1 MDDPDG
7 KKVIRE
13 YKDIKTIG
21 DARKFAKKYYGFK
34 LDFAP
39 CFRKQADYDAKA
51 LNALPITVHP
61 FWIDDGGW
69 AKEFSDTL
77 REFQADAEYNVE
89 FNEWADQEMMTHG
102 KDISFKDWAED
113 EGMKHGNVPITEWA
127 QHEEESHD
135 ARYGAESTNDLMD
148 LKVGQEIKINGL
160 MREGEIPS
168 QTKLRHVR
176 EWDGEEYFPEYYE
189 GYVDVPI
196 ADDGSISTD
205 SHNALYYAVK
215 YWMRPELGDKTDG
228 YFFQFKAR
236 PMDEADGTW
245 KGKPAYY
252 PNKVRWGQLRWDKD
266 QDRFFIDGLSDELSA
281 DGGYIHEDGDTLEAR
296 AYNERGIYSITPLE
310 KKSAEEEEIWDD
322 EDYYNIEGED
332 YWDRIEGMYEDFCED
347 WEDNPDNDGQ
357 DCPSM
362 DEWVETYGNFDAE
375 DLNWGGDPKGQL
387 ATALRKARIKAK
399 EPKKPLKI
407 EKLGAE
413 TSGIEKRKI
422 GETVAWNN
430 SIIGMDGKWRDG
442 VYDLYEIGNQIGYVV
457 VHQDIHNSENEWE
470 ENSVLLGSKG
480 TDIAE
485 ISFAGLNIYTG
496 SDGSFPIVGIYERI
510 EDYYSRTQNKPHP
523 TKHMTMDEKFSHDD
537 YEKMQYLEDKWERG
551 FIEWAQTVYDFDGD
565 GDLHFYTVKDL
576 LQEEHKL
583 LVGARISIS
592 NPSKPHLE
600 QRDSKSSVWVMEY
613 PNLTDL
619 TKGQYRSFTVGTNDI
634 FINTENTVDTFF
646 ANLQKQYPDG
656 KIEEYDRG
664 WKRMKKFSIKIP
676 TFGTYTWRAIEEKL
690 AYESLTDEELKRK
703 RDLESQKRQ
712 KEYAQQ
718 RKEKQDALRAKYDA
732 EDVVVTDIHSMKK
745 WKLVGKRSDGTPLWS
760 KATQTGK
767 VAKNARKYTFG
778 DYGAGWYDRVVKGE
792 RQHRHKTQPK
802 RTEKELMGEIYEN
815 YTKWEYCPECLYE
828 DGEASPQRVREKLA
842 TSKRKIKIAE
852 KELGRKVS
860 YGEAIDWA
868 RANGLENWRAE
879 TFEASGQWEIG
890 EQLEEAQMNADSG
903 WNMPP
908 GVFSIPEP
916 EHWGDYDL
924 RHEYDYEDYLDL
936 ELWKEAGL
944 TEPEEYEDF
953 YDRKEEEAKRIAEEK
968 AKEEMERD
976 KEDARSLGY
985 ACMYDEYPHEWEVSW
1000 TGDGFQ
1006 CKGCSEWRK
1015 TIEDD
1020 KNAETFRAEDKKRKK
1035 ISGLLSDPFDELS
1048 LDSGGIKK
1056 WLAVGIIGGLTI
1068 FGYKKWK

>member
-1 MDDPDG
+1 MTCFDILNIEYNEEGYLLDFNLPDTMRICVKEGDNWSHTEEAIRKQINNMEELYANDVKVVDFTAFYEGTDKPLRGNYEDYEAETFESKGYSPDKPYYATHHEEAPTTIMHPVHCGHYKMVMDGSGKWYLAGFYDTIEEMFTDIFDDHMETQYEGMVEWAMDDPDG
-7 KKVIRE
+7 KEVIRE

-310 KKSAEEEEIWDD
+310 KKSAEEEEIWED

-407 EKLGAE
+407 EKLDAEMITRTSYACSDCGREHEQKRSADECCFAGCPHTWELDKTRDWEDGMFTMYVSCRKCGTTSWIEGHADENSDSNPTPTFNAE
-413 TSGIEKRKI
+413 T
-422 GETVAWNN
+422 
-430 SIIGMDGKWRDG
+430 
-442 VYDLYEIGNQIGYVV
+442 
-457 VHQDIHNSENEWE
+457 
-470 ENSVLLGSKG
+470 
-480 TDIAE
+480 
-485 ISFAGLNIYTG
+485 
-496 SDGSFPIVGIYERI
+496 
-510 EDYYSRTQNKPHP
+510 
-523 TKHMTMDEKFSHDD
+523 
-537 YEKMQYLEDKWERG
+537 
-551 FIEWAQTVYDFDGD
+551 
-565 GDLHFYTVKDL
+565 
-576 LQEEHKL
+576 
-583 LVGARISIS
+583 
-592 NPSKPHLE
+592 
-600 QRDSKSSVWVMEY
+600 
-613 PNLTDL
+613 
-619 TKGQYRSFTVGTNDI
+619 
-634 FINTENTVDTFF
+634 
-646 ANLQKQYPDG
+646 
-656 KIEEYDRG
+656 
-664 WKRMKKFSIKIP
+664 
-676 TFGTYTWRAIEEKL
+676 
-690 AYESLTDEELKRK
+690 
-703 RDLESQKRQ
+703 
-712 KEYAQQ
+712 
-718 RKEKQDALRAKYDA
+718 
-732 EDVVVTDIHSMKK
+732 
-745 WKLVGKRSDGTPLWS
+745 
-760 KATQTGK
+760 
-767 VAKNARKYTFG
+767 
-778 DYGAGWYDRVVKGE
+778 
-792 RQHRHKTQPK
+792 
-802 RTEKELMGEIYEN
+802 
-815 YTKWEYCPECLYE
+815 
-828 DGEASPQRVREKLA
+828 
-842 TSKRKIKIAE
+842 
-852 KELGRKVS
+852 
-860 YGEAIDWA
+860 
-868 RANGLENWRAE
+868 
-879 TFEASGQWEIG
+879 SGQWEIG
-890 EQLEEAQMNADSG
+890 EQLEEAQMNAETFEGIPKS
-903 WNMPP
+903 
-908 GVFSIPEP
+908 VSILSP
-916 EHWGDYDL
+916 L
-924 RHEYDYEDYLDL
+924 EDVRCDKY
-936 ELWKEAGL
+936 
-944 TEPEEYEDF
+944 
-953 YDRKEEEAKRIAEEK
+953 
-968 AKEEMERD
+968 EMEVNFEN
-976 KEDARSLGY
+976 EDIVIVSGEELKAIMDDGWDLDSVRSFEGAGMSLLFTRNPNR
-985 ACMYDEYPHEWEVSW
+985 A
-1000 TGDGFQ
+1000 
-1006 CKGCSEWRK
+1006 
-1015 TIEDD
+1015 
-1020 KNAETFRAEDKKRKK
+1020 FRAEDKKRKK
-1035 ISGLLSDPFDELS
+1035 ISGVLSDPFDELS